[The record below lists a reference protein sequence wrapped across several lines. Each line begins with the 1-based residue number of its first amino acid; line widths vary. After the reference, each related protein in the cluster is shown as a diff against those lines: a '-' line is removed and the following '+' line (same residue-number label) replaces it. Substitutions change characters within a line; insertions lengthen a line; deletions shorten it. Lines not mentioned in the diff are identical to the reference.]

1 MGSKGFLESNELII
15 PVGKV
20 VLKSL
25 DGVFKGDDFALEI
38 EDIVLGFSDNVV
50 KGIDLSVVF
59 VLSFL
64 FSGSFLIKTFLFG
77 SQKIV
82 DDVQNGTNEF
92 LVGLDGNILG
102 HLHKNLEK
110 VSSGVGG
117 ESRKR
122 SLGMSRDLG
131 QNLIVSLLEE
141 RRGLQGLDEGTS
153 LLESVEHSVVVS
165 GALSIGS
172 RSMSVSIVSIFKI
185 AFSLLKGVLFSL
197 QVNLSG
203 GQLKVEVRKID
214 VSLGNL
220 AFFVFNLFFVAFS
233 GSCAR
238 VRSRLEIFLR
248 ISQRILSLSQK
259 VIEQD
264 EDTVNDVFL
273 VLGRQ
278 FQLDGGQ
285 DVFTDL
291 ILVELSEAVGSLH
304 SDFREHSRAH
314 NHGNESQ
321 SKENFSH

>member
-172 RSMSVSIVSIFKI
+172 RSM
-185 AFSLLKGVLFSL
+185 
-197 QVNLSG
+197 
-203 GQLKVEVRKID
+203 
-214 VSLGNL
+214 
-220 AFFVFNLFFVAFS
+220 
-233 GSCAR
+233 
-238 VRSRLEIFLR
+238 
-248 ISQRILSLSQK
+248 
-259 VIEQD
+259 
-264 EDTVNDVFL
+264 
-273 VLGRQ
+273 
-278 FQLDGGQ
+278 
-285 DVFTDL
+285 
-291 ILVELSEAVGSLH
+291 
-304 SDFREHSRAH
+304 
-314 NHGNESQ
+314 
-321 SKENFSH
+321 